1 MKVFEQL
8 RNEGWYAL
16 AMWSTEDVHE
26 AREKRDLP
34 KLSEADAEEW
44 LNTNED
50 KIKDYMVEHGWE
62 MIDALLTSGC
72 RSN

>member
-62 MIDALLTSGC
+62 MIDALLT
-72 RSN
+72 N

>member
-16 AMWSTEDVHE
+16 SMWSTEDVHE

-34 KLSEADAEEW
+34 KLSEAEAEEW
-44 LNTNED
+44 LSTNED

-62 MIDALLTSGC
+62 MIDALLT
-72 RSN
+72 N